1 MGTALYYEFLG
12 DDDLFFVV
20 MDDLCR
26 AIGDPRMP
34 AQLPEAVPPA
44 RAPAPAPA
52 PAPTPTPAPA
62 PAAALVPAA
71 TPTRSFTPSLGSSQL
86 QSSDAMVLVER
97 LIEEAKLEKAEMHL
111 AMEQLR
117 KEVAPQE
124 AITGQQLSALQAR
137 LEAVHAA
144 KLLTDEEFFSLEDLC
159 ADGGELRS
167 AVETMSKV
175 TMLSTPAFEPVAKLF
190 KLVCLSEQMQSDAAF
205 ARQARRKFRV
215 FR

>member
-1 MGTALYYEFLG
+1 MATTGLTAS
-12 DDDLFFVV
+12 
-20 MDDLCR
+20 
-26 AIGDPRMP
+26 
-34 AQLPEAVPPA
+34 
-44 RAPAPAPA
+44 
-52 PAPTPTPAPA
+52 APTMQANS
-62 PAAALVPAA
+62 
-71 TPTRSFTPSLGSSQL
+71 RSV
-86 QSSDAMVLVER
+86 DR
-97 LIEEAKLEKAEMHL
+97 LLEEAKLEKAEMHL

-117 KEVAPQE
+117 KEMAPQE

-137 LEAVHAA
+137 LEAVHVA

-159 ADGGELRS
+159 VDGGELRS